1 VNLSP
6 TTRKLLFGFLVI
18 SSLLLS
24 LAILGDWLPWLR
36 GPAPETSE
44 WYWPYLLRP
53 MQQWWPSLFAA
64 LVTLAVGYWWIYQV
78 EPGRQQNTAALM
90 VLFACSLFLQAALIY
105 ADRTNVPAELV
116 DRTLSNLASGFFEPA
131 ASIDNINELLT
142 NYPEA
147 MPGFVSEHART
158 HPPGLILANWATI
171 QAFSRVGWPTE
182 PIASYVQP
190 LRCMDLWL
198 YGRPAA
204 VSAALGVW
212 AVLPLLF
219 AALTVFPAYAV
230 AKQLLKGYAV
240 QLATILAATL
250 PALILFA
257 PKSVQLYSPLTLIMF
272 WLFHNGTMRRS
283 SWLLLAA
290 GVMGS
295 VLTFFSLGN
304 VSLFLFFILYGLILI
319 LFSARGK
326 DSDPLWPQK
335 PGAMI
340 LQLFS
345 FAAGAVSIWLVF
357 WLFWDVPPWEV
368 AFSGLEQHY
377 QLVTHIRRYEWW
389 IVWNMIDLTIFSG
402 WPLFLGYLSSLAA
415 VIRFW
420 KNRRLGAVDAL
431 AITLAVVI
439 LLLNFSGSA
448 RGEVGRLWLFFMPLL
463 AFPAAHFW
471 RNALPGKQYAVT
483 ILGLQLLMI
492 LSLGWGW
499 RPVRPVIVV
508 AQAPDIPP
516 ASSQEDL
523 NVTFENEP
531 LQLTGFS
538 LSSRTAS
545 PGGSIEL
552 TLFWQSEGPASRPFT
567 VFTHLLDGDGQL
579 VAQQDNWP
587 VSGSWPPTCWRT
599 GDVIVD
605 LVMLSIPADIEAG
618 RYRLVSGLYDAS
630 NGMRV
635 QLEDGGDAVELG
647 TITVVTP

>member
-18 SSLLLS
+18 SSVLLS
-24 LAILGDWLPWLR
+24 LAILGDWIPWLR

-64 LVTLAVGYWWIYQV
+64 LVTLAVGSWWLNQTK
-78 EPGRQQNTAALM
+78 PGRRQNTAALLG
-90 VLFACSLFLQAALIY
+90 LFACSLFLQAALIY
-105 ADRTNVPAELV
+105 ADRADVSAELV

-131 ASIDNINELLT
+131 ADIEHINELLA
-142 NYPEA
+142 NYPQA

-158 HPPGLILANWATI
+158 HPPGLVLANWATI
-171 QAFSRVGWPTE
+171 QAFSRVAWPTE
-182 PIASYVQP
+182 SIAAYVQP

-230 AKQLLKGYAV
+230 AKQLLKGYTV
-240 QLATILAATL
+240 QLAAILAATL

-257 PKSVQLYSPLTLIMF
+257 PKSVQLYAPLTLIMF
-272 WLFHNGTMRRS
+272 WLFYSGVMRRS

-295 VLTFFSLGN
+295 ILTFFSLGN
-304 VSLFLFFILYGLILI
+304 VALFLLFILYGLILI
-319 LFSARGK
+319 FFTNRGENA
-326 DSDPLWPQK
+326 DPLWPQK
-335 PGAMI
+335 PGALLI
-340 LQLFS
+340 QLLS
-345 FAAGAVSIWLVF
+345 FTTGVVSIWLVF
-357 WLFWDVPPWEV
+357 WLFWSVPPWEIV
-368 AFSGLEQHY
+368 FSGLEQHY
-377 QLVTHIRRYEWW
+377 ELVTHIRRYEWW

-402 WPLFLGYLSSLAA
+402 WPLFLGYLGSLPV

-420 KNRRLGAVDAL
+420 KDRRLGGVDAL
-431 AITLAVVI
+431 AIALAAVI

-471 RNALPGKQYAVT
+471 RKALPGKQYAVT

-492 LSLGWGW
+492 LSLGWAW
-499 RPVRPVIVV
+499 RPVRSVIVI
-508 AQAPDIPP
+508 AQAPTMRT
-516 ASSQEDL
+516 ASPQEVL
-523 NVTFENEP
+523 EVAFENEP
-531 LQLTGFS
+531 LELKGFS
-538 LSSRTAS
+538 ISSRTAS
-545 PGGSIEL
+545 PGGTIEL
-552 TLFWQSEGPASRPFT
+552 TLFWQSDGPSSRPFT

-587 VSGSWPPTCWRT
+587 VSGSWPPTCWRA
-599 GDVIVD
+599 GDMIVD
-605 LVMLSIPADIEAG
+605 RYMLSIPADVEAG
-618 RYRLVSGLYDAS
+618 RYRLVSGLYDAA
-630 NGMRV
+630 NGVRV
-635 QLEDGGDAVELG
+635 QLQEGKDTIEFG
-647 TITVVTP
+647 TITVATP